1 MTKKTPYQ
9 RGLSIAIGHHL
20 SEWRDD
26 LTLEQIM
33 DAVLNDDRELITPWQ
48 PFEDE
53 TGENLYD
60 YIVSMANDIAIE
72 ITAGAE

>member
-9 RGLSIAIGHHL
+9 RGLSIAIGHYL
-20 SEWRDD
+20 SDWRDD
-26 LTLEQIM
+26 LTLNQIM
-33 DAVLNDDRELITPWQ
+33 QALLDEDFDLVTAWQ
-48 PFEDE
+48 PFENE